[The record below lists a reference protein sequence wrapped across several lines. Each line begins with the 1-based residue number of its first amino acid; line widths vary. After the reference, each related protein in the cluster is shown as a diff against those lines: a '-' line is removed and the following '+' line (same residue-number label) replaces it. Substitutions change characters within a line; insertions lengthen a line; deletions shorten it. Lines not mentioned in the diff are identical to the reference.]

1 MTKEFTLSPRKK
13 QILLS
18 AVESYI
24 ENALPITSGNVQS
37 NYFSSLSSATLRSEL
52 ANLEEM
58 GYLRQLHTSSGRV
71 PTTQAYRYYVN
82 NLIASRPIDKELIDD
97 IKDKFVVR
105 SAFLLDVLD
114 SLAKKMGEFT
124 HLPTFVMMKGNGE
137 LTINAIN
144 IIPLITGQALLLLQ
158 TNAGIINNTFVM
170 PDGVTEEHCKD
181 ASKFLTNN
189 LCGKTISDVI
199 NNFDKYNTSFH
210 SQIHYFNDLFVA
222 VTDMLKEFANS
233 GGSFMTHGST
243 SKLLEN
249 PEYKDISKAT
259 KFLQVIENES
269 ELKEIIN
276 GIDENS
282 NQDIVF
288 SIGDENGNDDCDYSI
303 VKANY
308 HLSDGITAS
317 LGIVG
322 PERMDY
328 ARIASALKFI
338 LDEMNSKI
346 YDKGEDDGKK

>member
-1 MTKEFTLSPRKK
+1 MAKEFNLSPRKR

-18 AVESYI
+18 AVENYI
-24 ENALPITSGNVQS
+24 ENALPITSSNVQS
-37 NYFSSLSSATLRSEL
+37 NCFSTLSSATLRNEL
-52 ANLEEM
+52 SALEEM

-82 NLIASRPIDKELIDD
+82 NLIASSTIDKDVIDE
-97 IKDKFVVR
+97 IRDKFVVR
-105 SAFLLDVLD
+105 STFLLDMLD
-114 SLAKKMGEFT
+114 SLAKKMGELT
-124 HLPTFVMMKGNGE
+124 HLPTFVVMKGAGD

-158 TNAGIINNTFVM
+158 TNAGIINNTFIM

-189 LCGKTISDVI
+189 LGGKKISDVI
-199 NNFDKYNTSFH
+199 NNFDHYNSLFKN
-210 SQIHYFNDLFVA
+210 QIQYFNDLFVA
-222 VTDMLKEFANS
+222 VTDLLKEFS
-233 GGSFMTHGST
+233 EGSTSFMTHGSA

-269 ELKEIIN
+269 ELKNIVD

-288 SIGDENGNDDCDYSI
+288 SIGDENGDDNCDYSI

-308 HLSDGITAS
+308 HISDGITAS

-328 ARIASALKFI
+328 ARVASTLKFI

-346 YDKGEDDGKK
+346 KDKGEDNGKK

>member
-1 MTKEFTLSPRKK
+1 MKEFTLSPRKK

-18 AVESYI
+18 AVETYI

-37 NYFSSLSSATLRSEL
+37 NCFSSLSSATLRNEL
-52 ANLEEM
+52 NALEEM

-82 NLIASRPIDKELIDD
+82 NLITSSTIDKEVIDE

-105 SAFLLDVLD
+105 SSFLLDMLD
-114 SLAKKMGEFT
+114 NLAKKMGELT
-124 HLPTFVMMKGNGE
+124 HYPTFVTIAGSGE
-137 LTINAIN
+137 IAINAIN

-158 TNAGIINNTFVM
+158 TNAGILNNTFIM
-170 PDGVTEEHCKD
+170 PEGVTEEHCKD

-189 LCGKTISDVI
+189 LSGKKISDVI
-199 NNFDKYNTSFH
+199 NNFDHYNTLFKN
-210 SQIHYFNDLFVA
+210 QIQYFNDLFVA
-222 VTDMLKEFANS
+222 VTELLKEFSEN
-233 GGSFMTHGST
+233 GTSFMNRGSA

-249 PEYKDISKAT
+249 PEYKDINKAT
-259 KFLQVIENES
+259 KFLSVIENEK
-269 ELKEIIN
+269 ELKNIVDA
-276 GIDENS
+276 IDENS

-288 SIGDENGNDDCDYSI
+288 SIGEENGDNECDYSI

-308 HLSDGITAS
+308 HMSDGITAS

-328 ARIASALKFI
+328 ARVASALKFV
-338 LDEMNSKI
+338 LDEMNEKLK
-346 YDKGEDDGKK
+346 DKGDNNGKG